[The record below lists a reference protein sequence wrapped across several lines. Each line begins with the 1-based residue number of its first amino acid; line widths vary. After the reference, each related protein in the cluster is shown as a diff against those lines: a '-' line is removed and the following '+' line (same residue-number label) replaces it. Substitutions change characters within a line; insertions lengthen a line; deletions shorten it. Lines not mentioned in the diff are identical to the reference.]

1 MIIAL
6 QLFLLLLIAGSVV
19 YYLWCAIATGLFFA
33 VTKEEK
39 GTPCQPVSI
48 LIPVCGVDEGAWEN
62 WESFCQQDCEH
73 YEVVFGVM
81 NPKDQ
86 AVPILEKLVAK
97 FPHLARFIFCQEVR
111 GINYQVSNLMHLLEA
126 AQHEVVIFTDS
137 DMRVKPDY
145 LSRVTAPLMDLSIGV
160 VTCGYVVH
168 DPKYLVT
175 ALASLGQCIDFIPS
189 VLVAC
194 NLEGGMQ
201 YAFGSTIATRKK
213 VLEEIGGLKAL
224 VNRVASDYHIGR
236 KVVAAGYQVKLSQY
250 VLGTDGGR
258 ESFLSLFRRE
268 LRWSRSCRWL
278 RGSVYYSL
286 VFIHGTVYCIPL
298 LLLSGGDHWAIIV
311 CCVTITV
318 RLIEALVAIYNI
330 GCPKLVRWLWALPIR
345 DVMSFVIFVT
355 AAFGQKIYWRGRQLQ
370 IGVGGVLT
378 E

>member
-19 YYLWCAIATGLFFA
+19 YYTWCAIATGLFFA
-33 VTKEEK
+33 ATKEEK
-39 GTPCQPVSI
+39 STISQPVSI

-62 WESFCQQDCEH
+62 WESFCQQDCEP
-73 YEVVFGVM
+73 YEVIFGVM
-81 NPKDQ
+81 NPKDP
-86 AVPILEKLVAK
+86 AVPTLEKLVAK
-97 FPHLARFIFCQEVR
+97 FPHRARFIFCQEVH
-111 GINYQVSNLMHLLEA
+111 GINHQVSNLMHLLEA

-145 LSRVTAPLMDLSIGV
+145 LNRVTAPLADLSIGV

-168 DPKYLVT
+168 EPKFLVT
-175 ALASLGQCIDFIPS
+175 ALASFGQCIDLIPS
-189 VLVAC
+189 ILLARS
-194 NLEGGMQ
+194 LEGGMES
-201 YAFGSTIATRKK
+201 AFGSTIATRKK

-224 VNRVASDYHIGR
+224 VNRVASDYHIGSR
-236 KVVAAGYQVKLSQY
+236 AVAAGYQVKLSQY

-278 RGSVYYSL
+278 RGSVYYSIA
-286 VFIHGTVYCIPL
+286 FIYGTVYCIPL
-298 LLLSGGDHWAIIV
+298 LLLSRGARWAVIV
-311 CCVTITV
+311 CCVTITL
-318 RLIEALVAIYNI
+318 RLIEALVAIYTM

-355 AAFGQKIYWRGRQLQ
+355 AAFGQTIYWRGRQLQ
-370 IGVGGVLT
+370 LGVGGILT